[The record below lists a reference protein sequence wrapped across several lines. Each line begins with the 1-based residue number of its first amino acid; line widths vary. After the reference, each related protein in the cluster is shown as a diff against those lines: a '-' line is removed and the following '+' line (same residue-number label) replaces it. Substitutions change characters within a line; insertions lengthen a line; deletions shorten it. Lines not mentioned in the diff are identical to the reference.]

1 MFKNLLKV
9 HKPPVLG
16 RWSIDTSTAITR
28 AALANCDNCG
38 TCTPYTTP
46 PPIPPPPPLPPPPPA
61 QPVMLVVDDD
71 IIDLRGAMLS
81 GAYYLPV
88 TPASDK
94 NMRGSL

>member
-16 RWSIDTSTAITR
+16 RWSVDTSTAITR

-46 PPIPPPPPLPPPPPA
+46 PPIPPPPPLPPAPPA
-61 QPVMLVVDDD
+61 MLVVDDD

-81 GAYYLPV
+81 GAYYLPGK
-88 TPASDK
+88 PAYDK

>member
-81 GAYYLPV
+81 GAYYLPGRPV
-88 TPASDK
+88 SDS
-94 NMRGSL
+94 NMRESL